1 VLAGKEYL
9 NILEEY
15 RKQLIKLVEIDKR
28 EFTDPKVI
36 NISKEID
43 TLVARYVREEK
54 SSRGK

>member
-1 VLAGKEYL
+1 MD
-9 NILEEY
+9 EY